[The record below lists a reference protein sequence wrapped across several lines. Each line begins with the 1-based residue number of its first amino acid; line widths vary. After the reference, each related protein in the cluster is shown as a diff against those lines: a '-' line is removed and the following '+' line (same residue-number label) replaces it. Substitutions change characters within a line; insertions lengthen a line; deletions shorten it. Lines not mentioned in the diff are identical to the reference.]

1 MRPSLV
7 RALHTAGIDEVD
19 VAARLGVD
27 PKTVQRWLT
36 GRVPYPRYRAA
47 LAELT
52 GWSEEDLWPP
62 APAGDADAD
71 ADELRMTY
79 AQRSDVPSDAWRR
92 FFSRANHDIGIL
104 VYSGLFLAEDA
115 GVQQVLRER
124 AKRAVHIRIA
134 LGDPNSDQVVRR
146 GDDEDIG
153 SAMASKIQNAMTLY
167 RPLLTEPTVE
177 LRVHEKTLYTSM
189 YRSDDELMVNQH
201 IYGRPASQS
210 PVMHLQRRRADGA
223 AATYLETFDRVWSA
237 ASGTSP
243 A

>member
-1 MRPSLV
+1 MRPPLV
-7 RALHTAGIDEVD
+7 RALDIAGIDEVD

-36 GRVPYPRYRAA
+36 GRIPFPRHRAA

-52 GWSEEDLWPP
+52 GWAEDDLWPP
-62 APAGDADAD
+62 APSGDADS
-71 ADELRMTY
+71 DELRV
-79 AQRSDVPSDAWRR
+79 AFARRSDVPSDAWRR
-92 FFSRANHDIGIL
+92 FFSRAKHDIGIV

-124 AKRAVHIRIA
+124 ARRGVRVRVA
-134 LGDPNSDQVVRR
+134 LGDPESGHVVRR
-146 GDDEDIG
+146 GDDEGIG
-153 SAMASKIQNAMTLY
+153 AAMASKIQNAIALY
-167 RPLLTEPTVE
+167 RPLLAEPTVE
-177 LRVHEKTLYTSM
+177 LRVHEKILYTSI

-210 PVMHLQRRRADGA
+210 PVLHLQRRRSDGPA
-223 AATYLETFDRVWSA
+223 AAYLETLDRVWCA
-237 ASGTSP
+237 ASQNFP